1 MITLQ
6 RGFVNASRKVN
17 IKSTVTRRMVD
28 YTPMFNFMWSDTE
41 WMKRNVETAPYWSK
55 LRDSLSNDCH
65 LTRTVRMQRL
75 NVNFKK
81 VEPLQLFAFE
91 QVFFDNRNVL
101 SDAED
106 IDFETE
112 QANVLMYKS

>member
-1 MITLQ
+1 
-6 RGFVNASRKVN
+6 
-17 IKSTVTRRMVD
+17 
-28 YTPMFNFMWSDTE
+28 MWSDTE

-55 LRDSLSNDCH
+55 LRDSWSNDCH

-75 NVNFKK
+75 NVSFKK
-81 VEPLQLFAFE
+81 VEPLQLFTFE

-106 IDFETE
+106 IEFEAE